1 MTLDADL
8 VLEGG
13 GVKGIALVGAVAVLE
28 ERGYRFHRVAG
39 TSAGA
44 IVGSLVAAGVSVH
57 RLREIMEQLDYRRF
71 RDGTWLTR
79 LGLAGQLATLLHKSG
94 IYRGDEL
101 RDWLREVLDEVAVRT
116 FADLRLDDPGAAVAP
131 GEGHR
136 LVVMTSDISQGCLR
150 RLPWEYDRYGLE
162 ADEVEVVDA
171 VRASMSL
178 PYFFQPVKL
187 RDRVADQ
194 RCWLVDG
201 GMLSNFPV
209 DVLDRR
215 DGQAPRWPTLGLKL
229 SARPDAAQGLRHPIG
244 GVWSMSQAMLRT
256 LTGFYDRIHLERDDV
271 LARTIFID
279 TGKVSTTDFDLD
291 RSTAQQLYD
300 NGRTAAERFLDGTDD
315 RPGWDFDDYV
325 RRFRQPTPAAEAPP
339 TGPEP
344 RSA

>member
-28 ERGYRFHRVAG
+28 ERGYHFHRVAG

-44 IVGSLVAAGVSVH
+44 IVGSLVAAGVSTN

-71 RDGTWLTR
+71 RDGTWVTR
-79 LGLAGQLATLLHKSG
+79 LGLPGQLFTLLRRSG
-94 IYRGDEL
+94 IYRGDYL
-101 RDWLREVLDEVAVRT
+101 RDWLREVLDEAAVRT
-116 FADLRLDDPGAAVAP
+116 FADLRLADPGAAVST
-131 GEGHR
+131 GQEHR
-136 LVVMTSDISQGCLR
+136 LVVMASDISQGRLR

-187 RDRVADQ
+187 RDRVAGE

-209 DVLDRR
+209 DVFDRR
-215 DGQAPRWPTLGLKL
+215 DGQAPRWPTIGLKL
-229 SARPDAAQGLRHPIG
+229 SARPGAAQGVRHPIG
-244 GVWSMSQAMLRT
+244 GVWSMSRAMLGT
-256 LTGFYDRIHLERDDV
+256 LTGFYDRIHLERADV

-279 TGKVSTTDFDLD
+279 TGKVSTTDFDLG
-291 RSTAQQLYD
+291 RSAAQQLYD
-300 NGRTAAERFLDGTDD
+300 NGRAAAEKFLDGSAD

-325 RRFRQPTPAAEAPP
+325 RRFREQPPGAPDS
-339 TGPEP
+339 EP
-344 RSA
+344 GSRSA